1 MMSTIY
7 VNLFAIPL
15 LFGIAFL
22 LVRMTRTLLFRLVD
36 IREAIGTEHHEI
48 VQARARR
55 LVGLLAFLAYALAAA
70 ASVSL
75 ILSASGVQGMRWDLE
90 NLGDWFLV
98 HGVRII
104 VILLGAMFVTRAGTL
119 AIVYLQHRISREHG
133 QADLEWQRR
142 ASTVGALLSNLLRA
156 AVFFVSVLMLLREL
170 SIDIMP
176 ILTGAGIAGLAI
188 GFGAQNL
195 VRDVIS
201 GFFIILEDQV
211 RVGDIAR
218 INNITGTVER
228 IKLRT
233 ILLRDDAGAVQ
244 VFQAGAITSLANL
257 SKQFAFATVDVRV
270 GYTENIDRVLALL
283 KEIGEQ
289 MASENEWA
297 EIVLAPLEVGGV
309 ESIADGANIRAR
321 FKTLPLVQ
329 GKVANELRK
338 RVLTAFADRGIK
350 LHTPVQG
357 R

>member
-1 MMSTIY
+1 MTAFLY
-7 VNLFAIPL
+7 VSLFAIPL
-15 LFGIAFL
+15 LFGIAFI
-22 LVRMTRTLLFRLVD
+22 LVRVARELVFRL
-36 IREAIGTEHHEI
+36 IGKMEGAGDEHHAHL
-48 VQARARR
+48 QARARR
-55 LVGLLAFLAYALAAA
+55 LVGLLAFLAYTLALAA
-70 ASVSL
+70 SVAL
-75 ILSASGVQGMRWDLE
+75 ILSAFGVGGMRWEFE
-90 NLGDWFLV
+90 NIGQWLRV

-104 VILLGAMFVTRAGTL
+104 VILLGGLFVTRAGTL
-119 AIVYLQHRISREHG
+119 AIVYFQHRVASEHG
-133 QADLEWQRR
+133 SHDLEWQRR
-142 ASTVGALLSNLLRA
+142 ASTVGALLSNLLGA

-218 INNITGTVER
+218 INNITGTVET

-233 ILLRDDAGAVQ
+233 ILLRDDSGAVQ
-244 VFQAGAITSLANL
+244 VFQNGGITSLANL
-257 SKQFAFATVDVRV
+257 SKQFAFATVNVRV
-270 GYTENIDRVLALL
+270 GYTEDIDRVLASLR
-283 KEIGEQ
+283 EIGDQ

-297 EIVLAPLEVGGV
+297 AIVLAPLEVGGV
-309 ESIADGANIRAR
+309 ESIADGANIRVR

-338 RVLTAFADRGIK
+338 RVLTVFADRGIK